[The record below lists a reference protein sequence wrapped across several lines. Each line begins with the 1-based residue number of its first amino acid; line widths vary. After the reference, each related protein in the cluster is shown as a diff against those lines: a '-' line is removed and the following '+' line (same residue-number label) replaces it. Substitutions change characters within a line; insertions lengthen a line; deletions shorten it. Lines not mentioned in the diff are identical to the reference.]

1 LITAITHHRHS
12 SERRNDEKERETM
25 RPTAMRAFPILRLL
39 RAASVLLALA
49 LLAACAPLPPRNPLA
64 TWVPSPNHDIRRP
77 VLIVLHFTDQQSV
90 RQSLETLRTAN
101 SGGPVSAHYL
111 IGADG
116 HLYQLVSDQ
125 LRAWHAGGGRWG
137 TITDLNSAS
146 IGIELD
152 NDGHSPFA
160 QAQIDS
166 LLRLLADLTERLQIP
181 REQIIGHQDLTPAR
195 KNDPGPLF
203 PWQRLA
209 AAGFGRWPQG
219 VLADPPAGFDPW
231 MALAVVGYPL
241 DDRAAAVRAFHN
253 HFRGL
258 GGDELDPQDSRI
270 LWNLVQQI
278 ESGG

>member
-1 LITAITHHRHS
+1 
-12 SERRNDEKERETM
+12 M
-25 RPTAMRAFPILRLL
+25 RPGEPRAVHDLVGRRLL
-39 RAASVLLALA
+39 RLIAILVLFA
-49 LLAACAPLPPRNPLA
+49 LLAACAHAPRNPLA

-77 VLIVLHFTDQQSV
+77 VLIVLHYTNEQSV
-90 RQSLETLRTAN
+90 QQALHTLRTAN

-116 HLYQLVSDQ
+116 HIYQLVADQ
-125 LRAWHAGGGRWG
+125 LRAWQAGPGRWG

-152 NDGHSPFA
+152 NDGHSPFT
-160 QAQIDS
+160 QPQIDS
-166 LLRLLADLTERLQIP
+166 LLRLLTELTERLHIP
-181 REQIIGHQDLTPAR
+181 RTQIIGHQDLAPTR
-195 KNDPGPLF
+195 RGDPGPLF
-203 PWQRLA
+203 PWSQLA

-219 VLADPPAGFDPW
+219 DLVDPPAGFDPW

-258 GGDELDPQDSRI
+258 GGDALDPQDSRI

-278 ESGG
+278 EATRNGD